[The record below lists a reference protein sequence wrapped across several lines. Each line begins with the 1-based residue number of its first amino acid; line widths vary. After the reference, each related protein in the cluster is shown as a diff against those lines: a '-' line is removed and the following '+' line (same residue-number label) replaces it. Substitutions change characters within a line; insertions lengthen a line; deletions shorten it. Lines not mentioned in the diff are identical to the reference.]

1 MSASTTSL
9 PIEEVLPALQ
19 EQLTTYDEVVL
30 VAPPGAG
37 KTTRVPLAI
46 LNSPWLQQQ
55 KILLVEPRRLATLSS
70 AHFLAHS
77 LGETCGNTVGY
88 RMRLDTKSGPKTRLE
103 VITHGVLLSILQSDP
118 SLEGVGAVIFD
129 EFHERSLDSDLS
141 LAMCIQGRE
150 LLREE
155 LPLKLIVMSATMDA
169 QSVSQL
175 LGNAPI
181 IVSEGRQ
188 FPVRTHHLGPAP
200 NRYQLQDQLHEA
212 IAQAMVN
219 HSGSILVFLPGQ
231 GEIRQALE
239 HLSPLSNPH
248 VELLPLFGDL
258 SMEQQRQA
266 IAPTKPGH
274 RKIVLA
280 TNIAETSLTIDGIEC
295 VIDAGLSRQ
304 MIYDTRTGLS
314 RLTTV
319 KVSRAAAT
327 QRAGRAG
334 RLSAGS
340 CYRLWSESEH
350 QSLAPQA
357 TVEIKQADL
366 SALCLQL
373 YAFGCADTSDLKW
386 LDPPPKGPFRKAQ
399 RLLLSLGALS
409 ATGSSDSTGE
419 TQFALTTHGQ
429 RLSQISLSP
438 RLGHL
443 LLVAQ
448 QHQQLTLGCHIAAL
462 LSEKDPLLKTHG
474 QDHDLM
480 HRLAWLKGQLDCH
493 PTQHALR
500 QRIRQ
505 QSKRLHQQMPPTA
518 ELRYNAV
525 EQAPFTQAELVAVFI
540 ALAWPERIAQQTST
554 AKLYKLANG
563 KRVSSQQSVNRDIWL
578 AVASTIG
585 FDTKQGN
592 DQQRICLAV
601 ALPEKLFK
609 GPLNE
614 LVTTQVGLTWQT
626 EHERIVAFEKTA
638 IGQLTLHQK
647 RATKVNPQQ
656 RRQIICERLA
666 QDNMELLNWTPELRL
681 WQARVQ
687 LLHDSYT
694 GSATNPW
701 PDLSDTTLTATLSTW
716 LGPYLERVNN
726 KQDLKRLDLTSIL
739 SNLLPWPLPKQL
751 QELAPSKFKVPSG
764 NAHIIDYS
772 HNPPVLA
779 VKLQELFGM
788 QKAPMIGYSTALQV
802 HLLSPRGSVLQVTQD
817 LAHFWQTS
825 YTEVK
830 KEMKGRYPKHP
841 WPDDPTQAL
850 ATAKTNR
857 ALRKS

>member
-1 MSASTTSL
+1 MASL
-9 PIEEVLPALQ
+9 PIDEVLPALQ
-19 EQLTTYDEVVL
+19 AQLTTYNQVVL

-37 KTTRVPLAI
+37 KTTRVPLA
-46 LNSPWLQQQ
+46 LLKSPWLQHQ

-70 AHFLAHS
+70 AHFLAQS

-88 RMRLDTKSGPKTRLE
+88 RMRLDTKVGPKTRLE
-103 VITHGVLLSILQSDP
+103 VITHGVLLRMLQSDP

-141 LAMCIQGRE
+141 LAMCLQGRA
-150 LLREE
+150 LLRDEH
-155 LPLKLIVMSATMDA
+155 PLKLIVMSATLDA

-175 LGNAPI
+175 LDNAPV
-181 IVSEGRQ
+181 IVSQGRQ
-188 FPVRTHHLGPAP
+188 FPVTTHHLGAAP
-200 NRYQLQDQLHEA
+200 SRYQLHDQLHEA
-212 IAQAMVN
+212 VAQALAN

-231 GEIRQALE
+231 GEIRQALSR
-239 HLSPLSNPH
+239 LTDLSNTH
-248 VELLPLFGDL
+248 IALLPLFGDL
-258 SMEQQRQA
+258 TIEQQQQA
-266 IAPTKPGH
+266 IAPSKPGH

-304 MIYDTRTGLS
+304 MVYDTRTGLS

-340 CYRLWSESEH
+340 CYRLWSETEH
-350 QSLAPQA
+350 QSLAPQT

-373 YAFGCADTSDLKW
+373 YAFGCADATELQW
-386 LDPPPKGPFRKAQ
+386 LDPPPQGPWKQAQ
-399 RLLLSLGALS
+399 RLLVSLGAL
-409 ATGSSDSTGE
+409 TTKNNPDSTGAA
-419 TQFALTTHGQ
+419 QHRLTAHGQ
-429 RLSQISLSP
+429 RLSQIPLSP

-448 QHQQLTLGCHIAAL
+448 QHQQLTLGCQIVAL
-462 LSEKDPLLKTHG
+462 LSEKDPLLKTHN
-474 QDHDLM
+474 QDYDLM
-480 HRLAWLKGQLDCH
+480 LRLAWLKGQLDCQ
-493 PTQHALR
+493 PNQHGLR

-505 QSKRLHQQMPPTA
+505 QAQRLQQQMPPKA
-518 ELRYNAV
+518 ELPPCDSQKIEY
-525 EQAPFTQAELVAVFI
+525 TQAELVAIFV
-540 ALAWPERIAQQTST
+540 AQAWPERIAQQTNT
-554 AKLYKLANG
+554 AKSYKLANG
-563 KRVSSQQSVNRDIWL
+563 KRVSSQQSVNRDMWL

-601 ALPEKLFK
+601 ALPEKLFS
-609 GPLNE
+609 GPLKE
-614 LVTTQVGLTWQT
+614 LIISAASLTWQP
-626 EHERIVAFEKTA
+626 EHERLSAFQQTT
-638 IGQLTLHQK
+638 IGELTLHQS
-647 RATKVNPQQ
+647 RTTKIDPQQ
-656 RRQIICERLA
+656 RINVICERLG
-666 QDNMELLNWTPELRL
+666 QDNMALLNWTRELTL
-681 WQARVQ
+681 WRARVQ
-687 LLHDSYT
+687 LLHNSFS
-694 GSATNPW
+694 GSDTNPW
-701 PDLSDTTLTATLSTW
+701 PDLSDTMLTSTLTTW
-716 LGPYLERVNN
+716 LGPYLDRVNN
-726 KQDLKRLDLTSIL
+726 KQDLQRLDLPSIL
-739 SNLLPWPLPKQL
+739 TNLLPWPLPNQL
-751 QELAPSKFKVPSG
+751 QELAPSRFKVPSG
-764 NAHIIDYS
+764 NTHTIDYS

-788 QKAPMIGYSTALQV
+788 QQAPTVGYSTALQV
-802 HLLSPRGSVLQVTQD
+802 HLLSPNGSVLQVTQD

-857 ALRKS
+857 ALRKG